1 GHFSDSGVKLLTYTN
16 RCGGKMSR
24 ISLWV
29 GNVTFWFQTK
39 RNQQKDMSNQN
50 NGNDSSTA
58 NPLTRSILDIMKE
71 PKDPQP
77 KAPPP
82 SKHKP

>member
-1 GHFSDSGVKLLTYTN
+1 
-16 RCGGKMSR
+16 MSR
-24 ISLWV
+24 ISSWV

-39 RNQQKDMSNQN
+39 RNQQKDMSKQN
-50 NGNDSSTA
+50 NSDDQPTTD
-58 NPLTRSILDIMKE
+58 PLTRSILEIMNK

-82 SKHKP
+82 SKPKP